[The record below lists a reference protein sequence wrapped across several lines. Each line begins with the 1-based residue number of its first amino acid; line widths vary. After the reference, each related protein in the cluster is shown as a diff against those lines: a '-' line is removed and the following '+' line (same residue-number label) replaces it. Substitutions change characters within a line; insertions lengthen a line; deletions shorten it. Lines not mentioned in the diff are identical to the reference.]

1 MSSLRPTY
9 RALFL
14 GALGCLLVGAGSQ
27 YTDMMLKR
35 SGFTGWYYT
44 PGALIMLFTL
54 ILVGNP
60 LTGLMRRKWMLSPA
74 ELAQMYVMWIV
85 GSAVATCGIVSY
97 LLPILTSAVYYAS
110 PENNW
115 GYEVLPLIPDWA
127 IPTKEFGEIKD
138 FYEGAP
144 GGGVPWGLWLPPLLH
159 WLPLALSVHL
169 AMIAIMIIL
178 RRQWVQHERLI
189 FPMTQLPISMID
201 EGDRPGLIK
210 PLFKSWLFW
219 LGFAIPFFIQCYNGV
234 NRHFWFLPIIPVGGY
249 YLHFFEDQLRLRIG
263 INFMMIGFT
272 YLVRREVSL
281 GFWVF
286 AIINFA
292 QEAAMIS
299 LGVERI
305 DPLFSP
311 WSQGGTIAS
320 HQGFGAFVVLALF
333 SLWNGR
339 RHIRRVFAQ
348 AFGRGQ
354 RMDDG
359 DEILS
364 YRGAVLLLIG
374 CLGFICFWLWQAGMP
389 AWITVVF
396 LFLAFIL
403 FLGITRIISEGG
415 LPYLVAPMVASD
427 VVIGG
432 IGTRALGLTGIAALS
447 LTYMWASDIIT
458 FVMVSCS
465 NGLKIIEEH
474 VKKGRRLI
482 FPSMVVALVVSMGGS
497 AWVMLSIAY
506 EHGGLN
512 TSHYFLGQTQ
522 YPWEDALLRVRS
534 SVGPKWEYWGYMAVG
549 GGIMGGLMLLRQ
561 QLVWWPLHPIGF
573 PISLV
578 IHKMFFTVLVAWLL
592 KTVILNYGGPRLF
605 TRMRP
610 FFLGLILGDFLPLG
624 VLLLLDQIAIRL

>member
-1 MSSLRPTY
+1 
-9 RALFL
+9 
-14 GALGCLLVGAGSQ
+14 
-27 YTDMMLKR
+27 
-35 SGFTGWYYT
+35 
-44 PGALIMLFTL
+44 
-54 ILVGNP
+54 
-60 LTGLMRRKWMLSPA
+60 
-74 ELAQMYVMWIV
+74 
-85 GSAVATCGIVSY
+85 
-97 LLPILTSAVYYAS
+97 
-110 PENNW
+110 
-115 GYEVLPLIPDWA
+115 
-127 IPTKEFGEIKD
+127 
-138 FYEGAP
+138 
-144 GGGVPWGLWLPPLLH
+144 
-159 WLPLALSVHL
+159 
-169 AMIAIMIIL
+169 
-178 RRQWVQHERLI
+178 
-189 FPMTQLPISMID
+189 
-201 EGDRPGLIK
+201 
-210 PLFKSWLFW
+210 
-219 LGFAIPFFIQCYNGV
+219 
-234 NRHFWFLPIIPVGGY
+234 
-249 YLHFFEDQLRLRIG
+249 
-263 INFMMIGFT
+263 
-272 YLVRREVSL
+272 
-281 GFWVF
+281 
-286 AIINFA
+286 
-292 QEAAMIS
+292 MIS

-311 WSQGGTIAS
+311 WSKGGTIAS
-320 HQGFGAFVVLALF
+320 HQGFGAFLVLALF

-339 RHIRRVFAQ
+339 RHIRNVFAH
-348 AFGRGQ
+348 AFGRG
-354 RMDDG
+354 RMDDS

-364 YRGAVLLLIG
+364 FRGAVLLLLG
-374 CLGFICFWLWQAGMP
+374 CLGFMCFWLWQAGMP

-396 LFLAFIL
+396 LFLAFVL

-415 LPYLVAPMVASD
+415 LPYLVTPMVASD

-512 TSHYFLGQTQ
+512 TSHYFLEQTQ
-522 YPWEDALLRVRS
+522 YPWQDALARVRS
-534 SVGPKWEYWGYMAVG
+534 SVGPKWEYWGYMAFG
-549 GGIMGGLMLLRQ
+549 GSIMAGLMLLRQ

-578 IHKMFFTVLVAWLL
+578 IHKMFFTVLLAWLL

-624 VLLLLDQIAIRL
+624 VLLLLDQIAVRL